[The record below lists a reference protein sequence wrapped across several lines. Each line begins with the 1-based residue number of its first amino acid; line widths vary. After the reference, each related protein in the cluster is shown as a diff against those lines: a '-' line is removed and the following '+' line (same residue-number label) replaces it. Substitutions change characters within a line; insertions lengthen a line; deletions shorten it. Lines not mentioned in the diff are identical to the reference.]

1 MYEANR
7 WIVRSLY
14 DAFVAAKDATIP
26 LMRNFQ
32 ASFLPT
38 AWGPEHFD
46 SVNGMLFPGGDPWP
60 YGIEPNR
67 PTLDPFLT
75 WLHEQGVAARPLTL
89 EELFPQEI
97 RFEVRV

>member
-1 MYEANR
+1 VYEANR

-46 SVNGMLFPGGDPWP
+46 SVNGTLVPGGDPWP

-75 WLHEQGVAARPLTL
+75 WLYEQGVAARPLQL